1 MDANLT
7 DEERLDII
15 KKWWKENGSSI
26 VTGVVLGL
34 AVLFGSKAWFSYQE
48 TNAQT
53 ASNIYMTMIAALEN
67 GDAAAVAV
75 KADMLVME
83 HGSSPY
89 ATLAALAMAKI
100 KIETGELNDA
110 QAQLRWVLDNS
121 KSGIFRDTA
130 RLRLARVL
138 IAMEDLDA
146 AEALLQEP
154 ASGDAFDPL
163 YTEVKGDVNVARG
176 DIGAA
181 HSAYQQAL
189 AETADGSPGRHMLEL
204 KYQGTQGSAVA
215 PEAQQE

>member
-1 MDANLT
+1 
-7 DEERLDII
+7 
-15 KKWWKENGSSI
+15 
-26 VTGVVLGL
+26 
-34 AVLFGSKAWFSYQE
+34 
-48 TNAQT
+48 
-53 ASNIYMTMIAALEN
+53 
-67 GDAAAVAV
+67 
-75 KADMLVME
+75 MLVME

-100 KIETGELNDA
+100 KIEAGELNDA

-204 KYQGTQGSAVA
+204 KYQGTQGAAVA